1 MLARI
6 RSLIAGMREEE
17 RRLFE
22 QRSVRA
28 ASLSEFG
35 QWAVIGSALL
45 VVVLGGLTLYDSRR
59 RLMELQASNVQ
70 PAPTRK

>member
-35 QWAVIGSALL
+35 QW
-45 VVVLGGLTLYDSRR
+45 
-59 RLMELQASNVQ
+59 
-70 PAPTRK
+70 P

>member
-6 RSLIAGMREEE
+6 RSLVASMREEE
-17 RRLFE
+17 RRLYE

-35 QWAVIGSALL
+35 QW
-45 VVVLGGLTLYDSRR
+45 
-59 RLMELQASNVQ
+59 
-70 PAPTRK
+70 P